1 MSEDTLTPDMLG
13 LENTSDQANEG
24 ALVDESTPEEG
35 ASQESTGTGE
45 SQYYSAE
52 EFRRLLKNPL
62 HMDVNRIPEEYKH
75 VYDMAVDTYRDLKAD
90 YTRKT
95 QQLAEQMRQL
105 EKPQPKNVYEAYMQD
120 PEGVIS
126 YIDAQTE
133 TKISEGDYDSALR
146 LMQIKT
152 NLIERRS
159 KEASAQNA
167 IARMSENIWRGVRA
181 AIPDFDNKKEALTN
195 FAIKEFG
202 FTEQE
207 ISVLTNPAIT
217 GDLAGKLTLA
227 INKAYQIMNA
237 KNTANNKI
245 KKPEPIQLG
254 SSTGVSVKGGA
265 KSIEELFYGK
275 QGRGG

>member
-1 MSEDTLTPDMLG
+1 MSEDTLTPDMFE
-13 LENTSDQANEG
+13 LESTSDQTDEG
-24 ALVDESTPEEG
+24 ASVGEGTPEEG
-35 ASQESTGTGE
+35 ASPETTEAEG

-62 HMDVNRIPEEYKH
+62 HMDVNRIPEQYKH

-95 QQLAEQMRQL
+95 QQLAEQSRQVARQ
-105 EKPQPKNVYEAYMQD
+105 QPKDVYEAYLQD
-120 PEGVIS
+120 PEGVIN
-126 YIDAQTE
+126 YINTQTE
-133 TKISEGDYDSALR
+133 TKISEGDYDAALR

-159 KEASAQNA
+159 KEASVQNA
-167 IARMSENIWRGVRA
+167 VAKMSENVWSSVRTV
-181 AIPDFDNKKEALTN
+181 IPDFDNKKDALTD
-195 FAIKEFG
+195 FAKKEFG

-217 GDLAGKLTLA
+217 GALAGKLTLA
-227 INKAYQIMNA
+227 INKAYQIVNA

-245 KKPEPIQLG
+245 KKPEPTQLG
-254 SSTGVSVKGGA
+254 SSTGTSIKGGA

-275 QGRGG
+275 QG

>member
-1 MSEDTLTPDMLG
+1 MSEDTLTPDMFE
-13 LENTSDQANEG
+13 LESTSDQTDEG
-24 ALVDESTPEEG
+24 ASVGEGTPEEG
-35 ASQESTGTGE
+35 ASPETTEAEG

-62 HMDVNRIPEEYKH
+62 HMDVNRIPEQYKH

-95 QQLAEQMRQL
+95 QQLAEQSRQVARQ
-105 EKPQPKNVYEAYMQD
+105 QPKDVYEAYLQD
-120 PEGVIS
+120 PEGVIN
-126 YIDAQTE
+126 YINTQTE
-133 TKISEGDYDSALR
+133 TKISEGDYDAALR

-159 KEASAQNA
+159 KEASVQNA
-167 IARMSENIWRGVRA
+167 VAKMSENIWSSVRTV
-181 AIPDFDNKKEALTN
+181 IPDFDSKKDALTS
-195 FAIKEFG
+195 FAMKEFG
-202 FTEQE
+202 FTDQE

-217 GDLAGKLTLA
+217 GALAGKLTLA
-227 INKAYQIMNA
+227 INKAYQIVNA

-245 KKPEPIQLG
+245 RKPEPTQLG
-254 SSTGVSVKGGA
+254 SSTGTSIKGGA

-275 QGRGG
+275 QGQGG